1 MFTHWIDDGA
11 QMKIIRSLSLAVFL
25 ALQLVYAHVPGET
38 VQPQPSAFE
47 QKLREVRYDLRLEDG
62 RFVGN
67 AAPVLES
74 AIANAQYVLIG
85 EDHITREIPQFT
97 TAVCDIM
104 APQGLSAMAVEV
116 GPQVAEFVSS
126 LFGKPNRLARMAA
139 LTQQYPDSVAFLNVL
154 QENDL
159 AAHCAQVAHPSHFR
173 LWGLDQE
180 FIGSAGWLLDQI
192 VATHPGPTA
201 TTAITRLKGEERQ
214 DALRARETG
223 DPLKLFHFAASDSEL
238 AEVAAVLQRDGNS
251 AANALFLELIESHE
265 IYLKNMQGSPESN
278 NQRARL
284 LKRNF
289 RLDLEKA
296 AADDQPPQK
305 VLVKFGEWHLYKGF
319 NPLHQRDLGN
329 YIAEVAD
336 AQGSAS
342 LHICVLGAKGTHR
355 ISGGYDRPTKLE
367 KFVMDEDHD
376 YRWLKP
382 AVENQLLNAWTVYDL
397 RKLRFMEL
405 GPVDPDM
412 ERMVYGYDLLVIVPE
427 LTPAD
432 PVQ

>member
-1 MFTHWIDDGA
+1 MFTHWIDDKA

-25 ALQLVYAHVPGET
+25 ALQLVYAQVPGET

-47 QKLREVRYDLRLEDG
+47 QKLGEVRYDLRLENG

-74 AIANAQYVLIG
+74 AIANAQYVLVG

-97 TAVCDIM
+97 AAVCDIM

-116 GPQVAEFVSS
+116 GPVVAEFVSS
-126 LFGKPNRLARMAA
+126 SFGKPDRLARMAA
-139 LTQQYPDSVAFLNVL
+139 LTQQYPDSVAFLNIR

-159 AAHCAQVAHPSHFR
+159 AAHCAQIAHTPHFG

-192 VATHPGPTA
+192 VGTHPGPTA
-201 TTAITRLKGEERQ
+201 TTAITRLKGEEQQ
-214 DALRARETG
+214 DALRAKETG
-223 DPLKLFHFAASDSEL
+223 DPLKLFQFAASDSEL
-238 AEVAAVLQRDGNS
+238 AEVAAALQRDGNS

-289 RLDLEKA
+289 RLNLEKA
-296 AADDQPPQK
+296 IADQPQK
-305 VLVKFGEWHLYKGF
+305 VLVKFCEWHLYKGF
-319 NPLHQRDLGN
+319 NPIHQRDLGN

-336 AQGSAS
+336 AQGSTS

-355 ISGGYDRPTKLE
+355 TSGGYARPTKLE

-405 GPVDPDM
+405 GPVDADM
-412 ERMVYGYDLLVIVPE
+412 ERKVYGYDLLVIVPE

>member
-1 MFTHWIDDGA
+1 
-11 QMKIIRSLSLAVFL
+11 MKIIRSLSLSSVVIL
-25 ALQLVYAHVPGET
+25 ALQLVYAQVPGER

-47 QKLREVRYDLRLEDG
+47 QKLREVRYDLHLENG

-67 AAPVLES
+67 AAPLLES
-74 AIANAQYVLIG
+74 AIADAQYVLIG

-97 TAVCDIM
+97 TAVCDLM

-126 LFGKPNRLARMAA
+126 SFGKPDRLARMAA
-139 LTQQYPDSVAFLNVL
+139 LTQQYPDSVAFLNVR

-159 AAHCAQVAHPSHFR
+159 AAHCAQIAHSPHFR

-201 TTAITRLKGEERQ
+201 TTAITRLKGEEQQ
-214 DALRARETG
+214 DALHAKETG
-223 DPLKLFHFAASDSEL
+223 DPLKLFQFAASDSEL

-289 RLDLEKA
+289 RLNLEKA
-296 AADDQPPQK
+296 AAGDQPQK

-336 AQGSAS
+336 AQGKTS

-355 ISGGYDRPTKLE
+355 IFGGYDRPTKLE

-382 AVENQLLNAWTVYDL
+382 AVESQLLNAWTVYDF

-405 GPVDPDM
+405 GPVDSDM
-412 ERMVYGYDLLVIVPE
+412 ERMIYGYDLLVIVPE

-432 PVQ
+432 IIE